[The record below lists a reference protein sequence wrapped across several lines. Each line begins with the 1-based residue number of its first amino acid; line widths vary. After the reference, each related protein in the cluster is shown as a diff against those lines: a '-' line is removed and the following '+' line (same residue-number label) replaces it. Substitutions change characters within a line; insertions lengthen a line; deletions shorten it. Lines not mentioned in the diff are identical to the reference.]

1 MRNGV
6 GKVVIAGAGIFGVTA
21 ARELRRRGWEAV
33 LVDPGPLPHP
43 LAASTDIS
51 KVVRL
56 AYGSDE
62 TYTEMMEEAL
72 AIWGEWNGRWP
83 EPLFHETGVLSLT
96 RAPMQPGGF
105 EHESFRVLEAR
116 GKNPERLTPADLRRR
131 FPAWKAQSY
140 TDGFYQREGGYAES
154 GRVVARLIE
163 LARAEGVE
171 VRPEMAFRELTE
183 SGGRITGLVAGNGER
198 LAADQV
204 VLAAGAW
211 TPKLLP
217 RLSGSLKATAH
228 PIYHFRPPSRRL
240 YLEGLF
246 PVFTAD
252 ISNTGWYGFPM
263 NRDGIVKIANHG
275 MGQEKDPS
283 GPREPD
289 AEQARAEESALRR
302 FLEET
307 FPTLAP
313 LPISERRTCFYCDTR
328 DEHFWIDR
336 DPEASGLVV
345 AAGDSGHAFKFAP
358 LLGRIIAEV
367 VEDRPSPLRQR
378 FRWRLEDQPARGLE
392 ESRHHR

>member
-1 MRNGV
+1 MTRHAGS
-6 GKVVIAGAGIFGVTA
+6 VVIAGAGIFGVTA
-21 ARELRRRGWEAV
+21 ARELRQRGWEVV
-33 LVDPGPLPHP
+33 LADPGPLPHP

-72 AIWGEWNGRWP
+72 EIWREWNGRWP

-96 RAPMQPGGF
+96 RAPMRAGDF

-116 GKNPERLTPADLRRR
+116 GKHPERLTQADLRRR
-131 FPAWKAQSY
+131 YPAWKAQSY
-140 TDGFYQREGGYAES
+140 ADGFYQREGGYAES

-163 LARAEGVE
+163 LARAEGVT
-171 VRPEMAFRELTE
+171 VRPEVSLQALAE
-183 SGGRITGLVAGNGER
+183 SGGRVTGVVAAGGEK
-198 LAADQV
+198 LAADRV

-217 RLSGSLKATAH
+217 KLAGSLKATAH
-228 PIYHFRPPSRRL
+228 PVYHFRPPSRRL

-275 MGQEKDPS
+275 MGQEMDPS
-283 GPREPD
+283 GPREPHP
-289 AEQARAEESALRR
+289 EQARAEEMVLRR
-302 FLEET
+302 FLDET

-313 LPISERRTCFYCDTR
+313 LPIAERRTCFYCDTR

-358 LLGRIIAEV
+358 LLGRLIADV
-367 VEDRPSPLRQR
+367 VEERSSPLQDR
-378 FRWRLEDQPARGLE
+378 FRWRMDERPGRGQE
-392 ESRHHR
+392 ESRHHA

>member
-1 MRNGV
+1 MSRS
-6 GKVVIAGAGIFGVTA
+6 VIAGGGIFGVTA
-21 ARELRRRGWEAV
+21 ARELRERGWDVV

-72 AIWGEWNGRWP
+72 SIWREWNGRWP
-83 EPLFHETGVLSLT
+83 EPLFHETGILSLT
-96 RAPMQPGGF
+96 RGPMRPGGF
-105 EHESFRVLEAR
+105 EHESFRVLETR
-116 GKNPERLTPADLRRR
+116 GKQPERLAPADLRRR
-131 FPAWKAQSY
+131 FPAWKAQTY

-154 GRVVARLIE
+154 GRVVARLVE

-171 VRPEMAFRELTE
+171 IRPETSLREISE
-183 SGGRITGLVAGNGER
+183 SGGRVTGLIGGNGEKI
-198 LAADQV
+198 AADRV
-204 VLAAGAW
+204 VVAAGAW
-211 TPKLLP
+211 TPKLVP
-217 RLSGSLKATAH
+217 RLAGSLRATAH

-275 MGQEKDPS
+275 MGQEKDPA
-283 GPREPD
+283 GPRDPD
-289 AEQARAEESALRR
+289 SAQAQAQESSLRL

-313 LPISERRTCFYCDTR
+313 LPIAERRTCFYCDTR

-336 DPEASGLVV
+336 DPDAAGLVV
-345 AAGDSGHAFKFAP
+345 ASGDSGHAFKFAP
-358 LLGRIIAEV
+358 LLGRLIADV
-367 VEDRPSPLRQR
+367 VEERPSPLHHR
-378 FRWRLEDQPARGLE
+378 FRWRLEDRAARGQE
-392 ESRHHR
+392 ESRHHL